1 MKITDLTAAEVT
13 RRLRRVAELRRFCRA
28 LAAMKPRIDGN
39 RGLAGSTNF
48 RNSSELLGNYA
59 KHL

>member
-28 LAAMKPRIDGN
+28 LAVMKPRIDGN
-39 RGLAGSTNF
+39 RGLAGS
-48 RNSSELLGNYA
+48 A
-59 KHL
+59 K